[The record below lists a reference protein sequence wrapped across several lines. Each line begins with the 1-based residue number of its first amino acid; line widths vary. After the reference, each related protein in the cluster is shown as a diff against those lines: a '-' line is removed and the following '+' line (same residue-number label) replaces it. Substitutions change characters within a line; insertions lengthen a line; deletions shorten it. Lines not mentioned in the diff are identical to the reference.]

1 MPAKRAFT
9 IFLIALAVQLLLI
22 LLVLLSPYLGL
33 GEREAFILYRLLR
46 LSRFEAFSWL
56 SLTLISTCLA
66 YVLFVGSERH
76 EQSSGE
82 LWKSRYASAVEGAG
96 GLFLAK
102 HERTSRRAH
111 IRVALLVL
119 FFVATFAMLLARSRI
134 LLSEQTDQH
143 YHLAAIDFDVD
154 WGTPFFALAGNLLNN
169 FGVQIPLNGNLAPV
183 LGLARR
189 YFPAQ
194 QIEVSMLGFFLLT
207 GALLWVLGYLCGIRA
222 VPRTLLAGIAAL
234 LLTVPTGLDRILF
247 VVPPI
252 ALSHFLILGLWWYED
267 TLLVMA
273 AVLAFLLLGLRPGA
287 ATNILLAAAF
297 WIFCY
302 LVLLA
307 FPAGAVFAVPV
318 IAIYCAAFLLSAAS
332 RAELLWKAGGATA
345 LTVAFLVTHIPTFF
359 TNLYNYTFSTFLQAA
374 SGPAPWSQVLGRP
387 FSADSNIAT
396 VYMQD
401 HAFDPRIL
409 FVWIVS
415 IACACVT
422 IFKGSGLLRRVAIG
436 VVFCEIGIPVAAAGN
451 MAIAQY
457 AFTPFY
463 SEMFHLPL
471 LVWFFALALLVL
483 LTPLDRRLQNAIA
496 VAPLRF
502 RTAAVPA
509 RPAVRYRAV
518 VYWSIAALLIG
529 RYAFTTPR
537 DQYAYPAP
545 QPQPVR
551 MLKDEIAA
559 KPGDPFHG
567 RLLVLVGTQG
577 APGMQWYQGA
587 QAVSDA
593 IFRYR
598 AFLGNDHYISLA
610 AFGIPLATE
619 YGHWTSP
626 VTYAFL
632 RAFFSHRDDVFS
644 DRAFFPLRVF
654 NPRAAKLMGVRMVA
668 TDAPEIADGKLV
680 YETMAGDSPL
690 RLFRLDGVNLGQY
703 SPTHPIEASTA
714 AEALRTIGDPA
725 FNPEH
730 DVVVEKDL
738 PLDLVPA
745 RAVQVVTDFGPTL
758 SIRAESAGWSMLVL
772 PFEYSSCLQMHADGS
787 SAARL
792 IPVNLQQTGL
802 LFQRRIDAR
811 LAYRYGPLDHPECR
825 RQDVERANRIEL
837 RQAVQQI
844 QAKRL

>member
-9 IFLIALAVQLLLI
+9 ILLITLAVQLLLI

-33 GEREAFILYRLLR
+33 GEREAFVVYRVLK

-56 SLTLISTCLA
+56 CLTLISTCLV
-66 YVLFVGSERH
+66 YVLFVGRERN
-76 EQSSGE
+76 EKSRGE
-82 LWKSRYASAVEGAG
+82 FWKSLYASAVKGAG

-102 HERTSRRAH
+102 HERTSRRGH
-111 IRVALLVL
+111 IHVALLVL

-154 WGTPFFALAGNLLNN
+154 WGTPFFSLAGNLLNN

-189 YFPAQ
+189 FFPAQ

-207 GALLWVLGYLCGIRA
+207 GGLLWMLGYVCGIRP
-222 VPRTLLAGIAAL
+222 VPRTLVAGIAAL

-247 VVPPI
+247 VIPPI

-267 TLLVMA
+267 ALLVMG

-287 ATNILLAAAF
+287 AMNVLLAAAF
-297 WIFCY
+297 WILCY

-307 FPAGAVFAVPV
+307 FPAGAVFAVPI
-318 IAIYCAAFLLSAAS
+318 IAIYCAVFLFSAAS
-332 RAELLWKAGGATA
+332 RAELLWKGAGAAA
-345 LTVAFLVTHIPTFF
+345 LAVAFLITHIPTFF
-359 TNLYNYTFSTFLQAA
+359 TNLYSYTFSTFLQAEP
-374 SGPAPWSQVLGRP
+374 GPAPWWQVLERP

-396 VYMQD
+396 VYMQA
-401 HAFDPRIL
+401 HALDRRMF

-415 IACACVT
+415 IICACIT
-422 IFKGSGLLRRVAIG
+422 IFKSSGLLRRLAIG
-436 VVFCEIGIPVAAAGN
+436 VVSCEIGIPVVAAAN
-451 MAIAQY
+451 MAIAQHAY
-457 AFTPFY
+457 TPFY

-471 LVWFFALALLVL
+471 LVWFFALAMLILLI
-483 LTPLDRRLQNAIA
+483 PLDRRLQNAIA
-496 VAPLRF
+496 AAPLRF
-502 RTAAVPA
+502 RTGDVRA
-509 RPAVRYRAV
+509 RPALRYGAV
-518 VYWSIAALLIG
+518 VYWGIAALLIG

-537 DQYAYPAP
+537 DQYAYSAA
-545 QPQPVR
+545 QPQSVR

-559 KPGDPFHG
+559 KPGEPFHG

-577 APGMQWYQGA
+577 APGMQWYQGSH
-587 QAVSDA
+587 AVSDA

-598 AFLGNDHYISLA
+598 VFLGNDHYISLA

-654 NPRAAKLMGVRMVA
+654 NPRVAKLMGMRMVA
-668 TDAPEIADGKLV
+668 TDAPEIAEGKLV

-703 SPTHPIEASTA
+703 SPTRPIMASTA
-714 AEALRTIGDPA
+714 AEALSTIGNPA
-725 FNPEH
+725 FNPED
-730 DVVVEKDL
+730 DVVVEKAL
-738 PLDLVPA
+738 ELDLVPA
-745 RAVQVVTDFGPTL
+745 QAAEVVTDFGPTL
-758 SIRAESAGWSMLVL
+758 SVRAESTGWSMLVL
-772 PFEYSSCLQMHADGS
+772 PFEYSACLQLHHEGS
-787 SAARL
+787 PAARI

-802 LFQRRIDAR
+802 LFQGRIDVR

-844 QAKRL
+844 EAKRL